1 MEINDLGIIAALV
14 ILTVVFISVPAL
26 TDTPARTALGLAL
39 TLFLPGYSLISALFP
54 GKKDLGGLER
64 ITLGFGL
71 SIAVVPLI
79 GLALNY
85 TPFGIRQEPVLY
97 SVAVLTLIFV
107 AIAYSR
113 RKSLKDGRFKVS
125 FDLKPNMPENKV
137 DTALT
142 VILCLAIVA
151 SIAVLV
157 YVIVTPKQ
165 GEKFTEFY
173 ILGPGGMADNYP
185 TDLKIGQNGTVIIGA
200 VNHEY
205 QTVDYSLRVLYNGT
219 DIYREN
225 IHLDDNQT
233 YTKNYTF
240 TAEKNGTSELEFL
253 LYKDGTN
260 DTYRS
265 LHLWVKAS

>member
-1 MEINDLGIIAALV
+1 MEINDLGIITALV
-14 ILTVVFISVPAL
+14 ILAVVFITVPAL
-26 TDTPARTALGLAL
+26 ADTPVRTVLGLAL
-39 TLFLPGYSLISALFP
+39 TLFLPGYSLVSALFP
-54 GKKDLGGLER
+54 GKKGLGGLER
-64 ITLGFGL
+64 VALGLGL

-97 SVAVLTLIFV
+97 SVAALTLIFV
-107 AIAYSR
+107 VIAHLR
-113 RKSLKDGRFKVS
+113 RESLKDERFKVS
-125 FDLKPNMPENKV
+125 FDPKPKMPENKV
-137 DTALT
+137 DRALT
-142 VILCLAIVA
+142 VILCLAILV

-157 YVIVTPKQ
+157 YVIVMPKQ

-185 TDLKIGQNGTVIIGA
+185 TDLKIGQNGTVLIGA

-205 QTVDYSLRVLYNGT
+205 QTVKYSLRVLYNGT

-225 IHLDDNQT
+225 ISLDDNQA

-240 TAEKNGTSELEFL
+240 TTKKGLSELEFL
-253 LYKDGTN
+253 LYRDGTN

-265 LHLWVKAS
+265 LHLWVKVS